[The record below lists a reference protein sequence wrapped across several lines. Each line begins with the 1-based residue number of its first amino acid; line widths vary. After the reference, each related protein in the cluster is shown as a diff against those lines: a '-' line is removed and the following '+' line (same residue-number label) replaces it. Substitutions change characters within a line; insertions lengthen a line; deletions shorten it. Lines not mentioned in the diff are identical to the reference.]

1 MEDSGKR
8 GLGQKLKDKLH
19 IGHSHK
25 NSAASDES
33 GYSSQGQV
41 RQLAN
46 DVVMQAVN

>member
-25 NSAASDES
+25 NSAAPDDRLN
-33 GYSSQGQV
+33 SSQGQV

-46 DVVMQAVN
+46 DIAMQAVN